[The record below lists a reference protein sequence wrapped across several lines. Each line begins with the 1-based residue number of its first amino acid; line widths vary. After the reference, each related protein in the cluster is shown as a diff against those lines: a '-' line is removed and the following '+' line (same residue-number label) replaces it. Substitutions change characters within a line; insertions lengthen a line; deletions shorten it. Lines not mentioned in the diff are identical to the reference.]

1 MFHANISSRQR
12 DSQFDMFQLDYFSM
26 TFTSLCLNILEKP
39 PTLFSN
45 TPFPTDDS
53 WTISPPGQHQYEAL
67 KRAIDVAIKKLD
79 PPPPPQKIKI
89 AYAHLDNAWDN
100 WTNSPAE
107 SKAEIWKLEV
117 LRAYAK
123 AKEQKE
129 VKEKELHI
137 AKQQIEHLRQ
147 QYDLLSRNLLP
158 RATLLHPPE
167 TLPLETELS
176 REMNHPR
183 NAESRAWTYDRLIAK
198 WRDNVRRSQ
207 PKTRSGTGK
216 DDAMQDQRQPKAAH
230 ATTTAPYVPMMHT
243 NGQTKSGAHRL
254 PVQPQDH
261 DEEMDDDADAD
272 ADGVDEDDEP
282 DAEGE
287 EDDDEQY
294 AVNPY
299 TARRVGEDL
308 TAKRKSP
315 LAPKEDGRRGKA
327 ARTS

>member
-1 MFHANISSRQR
+1 MFDANTSFRQR
-12 DSQFDMFQLDYFSM
+12 DTQFDMFQLDYFSM
-26 TFTSLCLNILEKP
+26 TFTSLCLNLLEKP

-53 WTISPPGQHQYEAL
+53 WTISPPGQTQYEAL
-67 KRAIDVAIKKLD
+67 KRAVDVGVKKLD
-79 PPPPPQKIKI
+79 PPPPPQKVKV

-107 SKAEIWKLEV
+107 SKTEIWKLEV

-158 RATLLHPPE
+158 RGMLLHPPE
-167 TLPLETELS
+167 TLPLDTEIS
-176 REMNHPR
+176 REINHSR
-183 NAESRAWTYDRLIAK
+183 NPETRAWTYDRLIAK

-207 PKTRSGTGK
+207 PKTRSGTGR
-216 DDAMQDQRQPKAAH
+216 DGATPDQRQSQSAP
-230 ATTTAPYVPMMHT
+230 TPTTAPYAPMMHT
-243 NGQTKSGAHRL
+243 NGQTKGGAHRL
-254 PVQPQDH
+254 SAQPRDL
-261 DEEMDDDADAD
+261 DEEMDEDADAD

-287 EDDDEQY
+287 EDDEQY

-299 TARRVGEDL
+299 ATRRAGEDT
-308 TAKRKSP
+308 TAKRKTP
-315 LAPKEDGRRGKA
+315 PVHKEDGRRGKI